1 MRNTALLAG
10 LTLALSGWTSAAP
23 QQPKP
28 FTTATNLVVV
38 PVVVVDR
45 KGQTIPNLTAADFQ
59 VTEDGKPVAIET
71 FIPPVADASG
81 PADGRFIVLVLDNLR
96 TPAEIAFR
104 VRDIAKRFVDRMGP
118 LDVMTVIS
126 INKGQAVSTTDKA
139 ALKAAI
145 DRFQPGIGESIRSF
159 DQDAQHILT
168 TIGELSAQMQ
178 KAPQRRKVMAIIGN
192 AAAFNPQRVSPFDD
206 RGPDLGVEWLAA
218 IREAARSNISVYT
231 IDPHGMTGGGYSG
244 DYSTS
249 FSAETGGWAW
259 ANTNN
264 YAAAVEQ
271 IWREAGSYYVLGYTA
286 PINDQKLHPI
296 DVKVNVR
303 GATVRARRARS

>member
-23 QQPKP
+23 QQPQP

-71 FIPPVADASG
+71 FIPPVAVASG

-118 LDVMTVIS
+118 LDVMTVIA
-126 INKGQAVSTTDKA
+126 INKGQAVSTTNKA

-145 DRFQPGIGESIRSF
+145 DRFQPAVGESIRSF

-168 TIGELSAQMQ
+168 TIGELAAQMVE
-178 KAPQRRKVMAIIGN
+178 APQRRRVMAIIGN
-192 AAAFNPQRVSPFDD
+192 AAAFNPQRRSAFAAG
-206 RGPDLGVEWLAA
+206 RDLAPEWL
-218 IREAARSNISVYT
+218 EATRTTARHNISVYT

-249 FSAETGGWAW
+249 FAAETGGWAW

-286 PINDQKLHPI
+286 PINDQKLHAI
-296 DVKVNVR
+296 DVKASVKD
-303 GATVRARRARS
+303 ATVRARRARS